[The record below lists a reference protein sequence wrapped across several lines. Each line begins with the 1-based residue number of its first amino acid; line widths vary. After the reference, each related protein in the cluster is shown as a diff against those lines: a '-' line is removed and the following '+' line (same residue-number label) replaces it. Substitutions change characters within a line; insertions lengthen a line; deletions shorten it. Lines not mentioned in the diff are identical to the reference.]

1 MKLKKITPLMLLLLG
16 VGLASC
22 SGGKD
27 NTTTTKETVTETV
40 KDDTT
45 TKAKEETTTTKKDE
59 TTTNDADLPWI

>member
-27 NTTTTKETVTETV
+27 NTTTTKEAITETV

-59 TTTNDADLPWI
+59 TKTNDADLPWV